1 PLDAGRLTAPGA
13 WRVLQQL
20 VASLL
25 QAIIPQP
32 TIRCFRRRKRAL
44 GRHLR
49 EPPRKRPYQS
59 MLALP

>member
-1 PLDAGRLTAPGA
+1 
-13 WRVLQQL
+13 LQQL

-32 TIRCFRRRKRAL
+32 TIRRLRRKKRAL
-44 GRHLR
+44 QRHLR
-49 EPPRKRPYQS
+49 EPPRKRHYQS